1 MCNVHLRLRFNISKK
16 LRIEIKI
23 ITFAP
28 EVEGAHDTLN
38 QLHEDIIFSMG
49 HTVATFDE
57 ANEAV
62 DHGAKHVT
70 HLYNAATPFEHRD
83 PGVFGAAWTNEQLNT
98 EIIVDGIHSHP
109 ASVHIAYK
117 QKEMNTCIS
126 SLMRCVRKEWKTVNM
141 I

>member
-70 HLYNAATPFEHRD
+70 HLYNALHH
-83 PGVFGAAWTNEQLNT
+83 LN
-98 EIIVDGIHSHP
+98 
-109 ASVHIAYK
+109 IAI
-117 QKEMNTCIS
+117 QVSLVRRGRMN
-126 SLMRCVRKEWKTVNM
+126 N
-141 I
+141 

>member
-1 MCNVHLRLRFNISKK
+1 
-16 LRIEIKI
+16 
-23 ITFAP
+23 
-28 EVEGAHDTLN
+28 
-38 QLHEDIIFSMG
+38 MG

-117 QKEMNTCIS
+117 QK
-126 SLMRCVRKEWKTVNM
+126 K
-141 I
+141 